1 MQIKHQIPNFYW
13 KFVLGA
19 SLGLI
24 GKYVDKNCRQQGI
37 LKIVP
42 QIMDTFKIDP
52 FSDNPEIVEAVLSS
66 GEVKNVKDMSGRW
79 YFSIV

>member
-1 MQIKHQIPNFYW
+1 M
-13 KFVLGA
+13 
-19 SLGLI
+19 
-24 GKYVDKNCRQQGI
+24 DKNCRQLGI

-66 GEVKNVKDMSGRW
+66 GEVKNVKDMSGR
-79 YFSIV
+79 